1 MTYTIREA
9 ARITGFSA
17 YTLRYYERQKI
28 LPPVARDA
36 AGNRM
41 YSEEDMQLLEMIR
54 CLKNTGMPVN
64 EIGAFIALCGQGDG
78 TLEQR
83 RQMLLAHQAH
93 VEDKIDRMCQELE
106 HIQHKLAYYDKV
118 CGQAQQAKPAGDSC
132 GGK

>member
-1 MTYTIREA
+1 
-9 ARITGFSA
+9 
-17 YTLRYYERQKI
+17 
-28 LPPVARDA
+28 
-36 AGNRM
+36 M

-78 TLEQR
+78 TLDQR